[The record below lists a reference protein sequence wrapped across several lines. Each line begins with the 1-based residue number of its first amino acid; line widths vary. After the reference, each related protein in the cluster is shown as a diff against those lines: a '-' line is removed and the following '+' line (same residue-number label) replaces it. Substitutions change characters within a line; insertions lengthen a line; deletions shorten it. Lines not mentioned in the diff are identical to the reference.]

1 MSIQITRES
10 AAVLEPR
17 IYEALEIVCN
27 EFRGLEVH
35 QRYRNVFSRLLK
47 PDPLGRVAMMG
58 TDQRDLFCPV
68 LRNLIA
74 SHVPED
80 GSGAI
85 FDFGAGDGQTFGLVA
100 DAVPDGTTI
109 SLEEP
114 SASYL
119 KDYVSFLERDAR
131 LRVGA
136 VLEAG
141 IDEIDAVAVRDGGTL
156 PVDGSID
163 LALAMHSLYFAT
175 SLDAALLR
183 LTRFVRPGG
192 ALFCVVADE
201 ASAYGG
207 RTLRAYLAGG
217 GHLEDA
223 ETHRAAVE
231 RRREL
236 LAPSE
241 EGGGGLITVLGRA
254 GIEVAVE
261 AVRQPTRLYG
271 HSLVDMVAFSSIS
284 IMADEVE
291 PFFQHAARVLLEE
304 PERIDLRI
312 EVDGVRKG
320 MWSVKQPQWV
330 AVIRRVS

>member
-141 IDEIDAVAVRDGGTL
+141 IDEIDAAQIVAVGAWTRPVAALALGLLGDRFGISRMALVCFALLIISHSLFAFTGTALGTL
-156 PVDGSID
+156 SMILLNTLVTGIAIFG
-163 LALAMHSLYFAT
+163 LRGLYFGLMEEGQIPLAVT
-175 SLDAALLR
+175 GTAVGLVSVIGYTPDVYIAAVAGYLIDQS
-183 LTRFVRPGG
+183 PG
-192 ALFCVVADE
+192 
-201 ASAYGG
+201 
-207 RTLRAYLAGG
+207 LAGFQ
-217 GHLEDA
+217 HLFVLLLGFSVVGAMAAIAFEREA
-223 ETHRAAVE
+223 RAA
-231 RRREL
+231 
-236 LAPSE
+236 
-241 EGGGGLITVLGRA
+241 
-254 GIEVAVE
+254 
-261 AVRQPTRLYG
+261 
-271 HSLVDMVAFSSIS
+271 
-284 IMADEVE
+284 
-291 PFFQHAARVLLEE
+291 
-304 PERIDLRI
+304 
-312 EVDGVRKG
+312 
-320 MWSVKQPQWV
+320 SVTDDV
-330 AVIRRVS
+330 NSR